1 VENHE
6 KIHIL
11 LLGLDHRL
19 LWQLTRTLAH
29 LEDRIVIDCVKDPSA
44 AKEICD
50 RESVQVIV
58 VDGWEQAWKAARH
71 LAGDEAF
78 EGGAWKWII
87 VAESLP
93 LECLPAGRLS
103 PSAVFLEK
111 PFNPKDFPSFLLEVV
126 ASREIPEER
135 ELPEPLPEEISLPLT
150 PGESYQKPEGAQPS
164 EQGAEGTAGPGAEAE
179 MERTEEVA
187 EPDAEP
193 IAEEVAESVAEPI
206 AEPVGEP
213 LADAF
218 YRHVDEGFARL
229 SEKDWNGAREQ
240 WSAALKI
247 RPHDMRL
254 QTNLRRLESKMK
266 QD

>member
-6 KIHIL
+6 KTHVL
-11 LLGLDHRL
+11 FLGLDHRL
-19 LWQLTRTLAH
+19 LWQLTRTLSR

-50 RESVQVIV
+50 RESVHVIV

-78 EGGAWKWII
+78 EGGAWKWVII
-87 VAESLP
+87 AESLP

-111 PFNPKDFPSFLLEVV
+111 PFNPKEFPSFLLGVV
-126 ASREIPEER
+126 ERREIPEER
-135 ELPEPLPEEISLPLT
+135 EPPEPLSEEISLPLT
-150 PGESYQKPEGAQPS
+150 PGESYQEPEGAQPS
-164 EQGAEGTAGPGAEAE
+164 DQGAEETAGPG
-179 MERTEEVA
+179 TEDETDRA
-187 EPDAEP
+187 EPVTEPVVEP
-193 IAEEVAESVAEPI
+193 IAD
-206 AEPVGEP
+206 PVEG
-213 LADAF
+213 AF
-218 YRHVDEGFARL
+218 HRHVDEGFARL

-247 RPHDMRL
+247 RPNDVRL
-254 QTNLRRLESKMK
+254 QANLRRLEKTMK
-266 QD
+266 EG

>member
-1 VENHE
+1 MENHE

-11 LLGLDHRL
+11 FLGLDHRL

-50 RESVQVIV
+50 RESVNVIV
-58 VDGWEQAWKAARH
+58 VEGWEQAWKAARH
-71 LAGDEAF
+71 LSGDEAF

-111 PFNPKDFPSFLLEVV
+111 PFNPKEFPSFLLEVV
-126 ASREIPEER
+126 ERREIPEER
-135 ELPEPLPEEISLPLT
+135 EPPEPLSEEISLPLT
-150 PGESYQKPEGAQPS
+150 PGESYQEPEGARPP
-164 EQGAEGTAGPGAEAE
+164 EQGAEETAGPGTEAE
-179 MERTEEVA
+179 TERT
-187 EPDAEP
+187 
-193 IAEEVAESVAEPI
+193 EEVAESVAEPI
-206 AEPVGEP
+206 AEPVAEP
-213 LADAF
+213 AADAF
-218 YRHVDEGFARL
+218 HRHVDEGFARL
-229 SEKDWNGAREQ
+229 SEKDWSGAQEQ

-247 RPHDMRL
+247 RPNDMRL
-254 QTNLRRLESKMK
+254 QANLRRLERTMK
-266 QD
+266 EG

>member
-1 VENHE
+1 MENHE

-11 LLGLDHRL
+11 FLGLDHRL

-29 LEDRIVIDCVKDPSA
+29 LEDRVMIDCVKDPSA

-111 PFNPKDFPSFLLEVV
+111 PFNPKEFPSFLLEVV
-126 ASREIPEER
+126 ESREIPEER
-135 ELPEPLPEEISLPLT
+135 EPPESLPEEISLPLT
-150 PGESYQKPEGAQPS
+150 PGESYQEPEGAQPS
-164 EQGAEGTAGPGAEAE
+164 EQGAEETAAPGSEEE
-179 MERTEEVA
+179 MEPAEEIAESAA
-187 EPDAEP
+187 EPT
-193 IAEEVAESVAEPI
+193 
-206 AEPVGEP
+206 AEPVE
-213 LADAF
+213 DAF
-218 YRHVDEGFARL
+218 HRHVDDGFARL
-229 SEKDWNGAREQ
+229 SEKDWKGAREQ

-247 RPHDMRL
+247 RPNDVRL
-254 QTNLRRLESKMK
+254 KANLSRLEKTMK
-266 QD
+266 E

>member
-6 KIHIL
+6 TINIL
-11 LLGLDHRL
+11 FLGLDHRL

-50 RESVQVIV
+50 REPVHVIV

-78 EGGAWKWII
+78 EGGAWKWIV

-93 LECLPAGRLS
+93 LECLPAGKLS

-126 ASREIPEER
+126 ESREIPEER
-135 ELPEPLPEEISLPLT
+135 EPLEPVPEEISLPLT
-150 PGESYQKPEGAQPS
+150 PGESYQEPEGAQPS
-164 EQGAEGTAGPGAEAE
+164 EQGTEEAAGPDAEIE
-179 MERTEEVA
+179 MEPTEEVA
-187 EPDAEP
+187 ET
-193 IAEEVAESVAEPI
+193 I
-206 AEPVGEP
+206 AEPVVEP
-213 LADAF
+213 VADAF
-218 YRHVDEGFARL
+218 HRHVDEGFARL
-229 SEKDWNGAREQ
+229 SEKDWKGAQEQ
-240 WSAALKI
+240 WSAALAI
-247 RPHDMRL
+247 RPNDTRL
-254 QTNLRRLESKMK
+254 QANLRRLEKTMK
-266 QD
+266 EG

>member
-1 VENHE
+1 MENHE
-6 KIHIL
+6 KTHIL
-11 LLGLDHRL
+11 FLGLDHRL

-50 RESVQVIV
+50 RESVHVIV

-111 PFNPKDFPSFLLEVV
+111 PFNPKEFPSFLLEVV
-126 ASREIPEER
+126 ESREIPEER
-135 ELPEPLPEEISLPLT
+135 EPPEPLSEEISLPLT
-150 PGESYQKPEGAQPS
+150 PGESYQEPEGTHPAG
-164 EQGAEGTAGPGAEAE
+164 EGAEEAAGADTEAE
-179 MERTEEVA
+179 MDRA
-187 EPDAEP
+187 EK
-193 IAEEVAESVAEPI
+193 VAESVAEPI
-206 AEPVGEP
+206 TEPVAEPFG
-213 LADAF
+213 DAF
-218 YRHVDEGFARL
+218 HRHVDEGFARL
-229 SEKDWNGAREQ
+229 SEKDWNGAQEQ

-247 RPHDMRL
+247 RPNDDRL
-254 QTNLRRLESKMK
+254 RANLRRLEKMMEE
-266 QD
+266 

>member
-6 KIHIL
+6 KTHIL
-11 LLGLDHRL
+11 FLGLDHRL

-29 LEDRIVIDCVKDPSA
+29 LEDRVVIDCVKDPSA

-50 RESVQVIV
+50 RESVNVIV

-71 LAGDEAF
+71 LSGDEAF

-111 PFNPKDFPSFLLEVV
+111 PFNPKEFPSFLLEV
-126 ASREIPEER
+126 ARSREIPEER
-135 ELPEPLPEEISLPLT
+135 EPPEPLLEEISLPLT
-150 PGESYQKPEGAQPS
+150 PGESYQEPEGAQPS
-164 EQGAEGTAGPGAEAE
+164 EQGAEETADPGAEEE
-179 MERTEEVA
+179 MEPTEEVA
-187 EPDAEP
+187 EPA
-193 IAEEVAESVAEPI
+193 AEPI

-213 LADAF
+213 VADAF
-218 YRHVDEGFARL
+218 HRHVDEGFARL

-247 RPHDMRL
+247 RPNDVRL
-254 QTNLRRLESKMK
+254 KANLSRLERMK
-266 QD
+266 EE

>member
-11 LLGLDHRL
+11 FLGLDHRL

-29 LEDRIVIDCVKDPSA
+29 LEDRIVMDCVKDPSA

-50 RESVQVIV
+50 REPVQVIV

-87 VAESLP
+87 VAETLP

-111 PFNPKDFPSFLLEVV
+111 PFNPKNFPSFLLEVV
-126 ASREIPEER
+126 ESREIPEER
-135 ELPEPLPEEISLPLT
+135 EHPEPFSEEISLPLT
-150 PGESYQKPEGAQPS
+150 PGESYQEPEGAQPS
-164 EQGAEGTAGPGAEAE
+164 EQGAEETVGPGTEV
-179 MERTEEVA
+179 ER
-187 EPDAEP
+187 EPT
-193 IAEEVAESVAEPI
+193 EEVAESVAEPI
-206 AEPVGEP
+206 AEPV
-213 LADAF
+213 ADAF
-218 YRHVDEGFARL
+218 HRHVDEGFARL
-229 SEKDWNGAREQ
+229 SENDWNGAREQ

-247 RPHDMRL
+247 RPNDRRL
-254 QTNLRRLESKMK
+254 QANLRRLERTMK
-266 QD
+266 EQ

>member
-1 VENHE
+1 VETHE
-6 KIHIL
+6 KIHTL
-11 LLGLDHRL
+11 FLGLDHRL

-58 VDGWEQAWKAARH
+58 VDGWEQAWKAARY

-87 VAESLP
+87 VAETLP
-93 LECLPAGRLS
+93 LECLPVGRLS

-111 PFNPKDFPSFLLEVV
+111 PFNPKEFPSFLLEVV
-126 ASREIPEER
+126 ESREIPEER
-135 ELPEPLPEEISLPLT
+135 EPPAPLSEKVSLPLT
-150 PGESYQKPEGAQPS
+150 PGESYQEPEGAQPS
-164 EQGAEGTAGPGAEAE
+164 EQGAEETADPGAEEE
-179 MERTEEVA
+179 MEPTEEVA
-187 EPDAEP
+187 EPT
-193 IAEEVAESVAEPI
+193 AEPI

-213 LADAF
+213 VADAF
-218 YRHVDEGFARL
+218 HRHVDEGFARL

-247 RPHDMRL
+247 RPNDVRL
-254 QTNLRRLESKMK
+254 KANLSRLERMK
-266 QD
+266 EE

>member
-11 LLGLDHRL
+11 FLGLDHRL

-50 RESVQVIV
+50 RESVNVIV

-71 LAGDEAF
+71 LSGDEAF

-111 PFNPKDFPSFLLEVV
+111 PFNPKEFPSFLLDVV
-126 ASREIPEER
+126 ESREIPEER
-135 ELPEPLPEEISLPLT
+135 ESPEPLSEEISLPLT
-150 PGESYQKPEGAQPS
+150 PGESYQEPEGARPPK
-164 EQGAEGTAGPGAEAE
+164 QGAEETAGPGTEDEMDRAEPVTEPDAE
-179 MERTEEVA
+179 PVVEEVA
-187 EPDAEP
+187 EP
-193 IAEEVAESVAEPI
+193 VVEPI
-206 AEPVGEP
+206 AEPVE
-213 LADAF
+213 DAF
-218 YRHVDEGFARL
+218 HRHVDEGFARL
-229 SEKDWNGAREQ
+229 SEKDWKGAREQ

-247 RPHDMRL
+247 RPHDVRL
-254 QTNLRRLESKMK
+254 QANLRRLEGMTE
-266 QD
+266 QG

>member
-1 VENHE
+1 MENHE

-11 LLGLDHRL
+11 FLGLDHRL

-29 LEDRIVIDCVKDPSA
+29 LEDRIVIDSVKDPSA
-44 AKEICD
+44 AKEICE

-103 PSAVFLEK
+103 PYAVFLEK

-126 ASREIPEER
+126 ESRAIPEER
-135 ELPEPLPEEISLPLT
+135 EPPEPLSEEISLPLT
-150 PGESYQKPEGAQPS
+150 PGESYQEPEGAQPS
-164 EQGAEGTAGPGAEAE
+164 EQGAEETAGPGTEVE
-179 MERTEEVA
+179 MKRT
-187 EPDAEP
+187 
-193 IAEEVAESVAEPI
+193 EEVAESVAEPI
-206 AEPVGEP
+206 AEPVAEP
-213 LADAF
+213 AADAF
-218 YRHVDEGFARL
+218 HRHVDEGFARL

-240 WSAALKI
+240 WAAALEI
-247 RPHDMRL
+247 RPNDMRL
-254 QTNLRRLESKMK
+254 QANLRRLEKTMK
-266 QD
+266 EG

>member
-1 VENHE
+1 MENHE

-11 LLGLDHRL
+11 FLGLDHRL

-50 RESVQVIV
+50 RESLNVIV

-71 LAGDEAF
+71 LSGDEAF

-111 PFNPKDFPSFLLEVV
+111 PFNPKEFPSFLLEVV
-126 ASREIPEER
+126 ERREIPEER
-135 ELPEPLPEEISLPLT
+135 EPPEPLSEEISLPLT
-150 PGESYQKPEGAQPS
+150 PGESYQEPEGARPP
-164 EQGAEGTAGPGAEAE
+164 EQGAEEMAGPGTEAE

-187 EPDAEP
+187 E
-193 IAEEVAESVAEPI
+193 SVAEPV
-206 AEPVGEP
+206 AEPVE
-213 LADAF
+213 DAF
-218 YRHVDEGFARL
+218 HRHVDEGFARL

-247 RPHDMRL
+247 RPHDVRL
-254 QTNLRRLESKMK
+254 QANLRRLEGMTE
-266 QD
+266 QG

>member
-1 VENHE
+1 MENHE
-6 KIHIL
+6 KTHIL
-11 LLGLDHRL
+11 FLGLDHRL

-50 RESVQVIV
+50 RESVHVIV

-111 PFNPKDFPSFLLEVV
+111 PFNPKEFPSFLLEVV
-126 ASREIPEER
+126 ESREIPEEQ
-135 ELPEPLPEEISLPLT
+135 EPPEPLSEEISLPLT
-150 PGESYQKPEGAQPS
+150 PGESYQEPEGAQPS
-164 EQGAEGTAGPGAEAE
+164 EQGAEETAGADTEAE
-179 MERTEEVA
+179 MER
-187 EPDAEP
+187 
-193 IAEEVAESVAEPI
+193 AEEVAESVAEPI
-206 AEPVGEP
+206 TEPVAEPF
-213 LADAF
+213 ADAF
-218 YRHVDEGFARL
+218 HRHVDEGFARL
-229 SEKDWNGAREQ
+229 SEKDWIGAQEQ

-247 RPHDMRL
+247 RPNDDRL
-254 QTNLRRLESKMK
+254 RANLKRLEKKMGEG
-266 QD
+266 

>member
-1 VENHE
+1 
-6 KIHIL
+6 
-11 LLGLDHRL
+11 
-19 LWQLTRTLAH
+19 LTRTLAH
-29 LEDRIVIDCVKDPSA
+29 LEDRIVMDCVKDPSA

-87 VAESLP
+87 VAETLP

-126 ASREIPEER
+126 ESREIPEER
-135 ELPEPLPEEISLPLT
+135 EPHEPLLEEISLPLT
-150 PGESYQKPEGAQPS
+150 PGESYQAPEGAQPS
-164 EQGAEGTAGPGAEAE
+164 EQGAEETAGPGTEVE

-187 EPDAEP
+187 A
-193 IAEEVAESVAEPI
+193 SVAEPI
-206 AEPVGEP
+206 AEPV
-213 LADAF
+213 ADAF
-218 YRHVDEGFARL
+218 HRHVDEGFARL
-229 SEKDWNGAREQ
+229 GEKDWNGAREQ
-240 WSAALKI
+240 WAAALKI
-247 RPHDMRL
+247 RPNDTRL
-254 QTNLRRLESKMK
+254 QANLRRLEETMK
-266 QD
+266 QG